1 MSRLMGLAI
10 LTLGLVMS
18 LTACDQEPMAN
29 QPKYETYEA
38 APEWPD
44 NQSARDPVAGT
55 VPRDAPVELSVS
67 DTLPMPLTR
76 ELLERGQ
83 AQFNIYCSP
92 CHARTGYGNGMIVQR
107 GFPSP
112 PSLHNDRLRNAPLRH
127 FYDVITDG
135 YGVMYSYADRVPP
148 HDRWAIA
155 AYIQALQLSQY
166 ARFEDLTKEQRAKL
180 PQQDSTATETTT
192 SAGGGRQ

>member
-1 MSRLMGLAI
+1 MSRLASTVLILGLAM
-10 LTLGLVMS
+10 L

-44 NQSARDPVAGT
+44 DQSAREPVAGT
-55 VPRDAPVELSVS
+55 VPRDAPIELSVPES
-67 DTLPMPLTR
+67 LPLPLTR

-83 AQFNIYCSP
+83 ERFEIFCAP
-92 CHARTGYGNGMIVQR
+92 CHGRVGYGNGMIVQR

-112 PSLHNDRLRNAPLRH
+112 PSFHNDRLRNAPLRH
-127 FYDVITDG
+127 FFDVITDG

-148 HDRWAIA
+148 ADRWAIA

-166 ARFEDLTKEQRAKL
+166 ARLEDLTEEQRAKL
-180 PQQDSTATETTT
+180 DREDEATTRTTT
-192 SAGGGRQ
+192 AAGEGRQ

>member
-1 MSRLMGLAI
+1 MSRLAGY
-10 LTLGLVMS
+10 LGLLLVLGMV
-18 LTACDQEPMAN
+18 LPGCDQEPMAN

-38 APEWPD
+38 APGWPD
-44 NQSARDPVAGT
+44 DQSARQPVAGT
-55 VPRDAPVELSVS
+55 VPRDAPVELVVS

-76 ELLERGQ
+76 ELLARGQ
-83 AQFNIYCSP
+83 AQFNVYCSP

-107 GFPSP
+107 GFPAP
-112 PSLHNDRLRNAPLRH
+112 PSFHTDRLRNAPLRH

-148 HDRWAIA
+148 QDRWAIA

-166 ARFEDLTKEQRAKL
+166 ARLGDLTEEQRAQLDKDD
-180 PQQDSTATETTT
+180 PATTGTAT
-192 SAGGGRQ
+192 SAEEGHQ